1 MDKRT
6 KLSICLIALEILNES
21 STDSS
26 SEDELIM
33 RLPIQVRP
41 RVKNY
46 METVNEYSDIEFK
59 SHFRLSR
66 VVFTYLLNL
75 IKPSLEKQ
83 GNGYGRCPIPPD
95 VQLLVALWT
104 MATPDSYR
112 SVCDRFNIGRA
123 TAWRANRKVC
133 SAIYSLA
140 HKFIKWPDAEEAE
153 YTWIDIQYKY
163 KFPKVLGAVDGTHI
177 HIHKPKKHAES
188 YVNRKGYYSIQ
199 LQVICDST
207 LKFIHCYAGQPGS
220 VHDMR
225 VFRLSGIQS
234 MCTENYFPHNSHLI
248 GDAAYALQKHVMV
261 PYKNNGHLS
270 EAQINFNQSLCS
282 ARVMIE
288 RAIGFLKGRF
298 RSLLDKLY
306 MKRTDLIPQYIIVC
320 CVLHNICILHEDF
333 IDDIIIAEIDNIAT
347 IQHGVD
353 EINAQDKEEGIQ
365 KRNALTYM
373 LNERL

>member
-1 MDKRT
+1 M
-6 KLSICLIALEILNES
+6 EVLNES
-21 STDSS
+21 SSDSS
-26 SEDELIM
+26 TEEEEMELS
-33 RLPIQVRP
+33 RIQTVRP
-41 RVKNY
+41 RIKNY
-46 METVNEYSDIEFK
+46 MDTISEYSDVEFK
-59 SHFRLSR
+59 SHFRMSR

-75 IKPSLEKQ
+75 IKPTLVKQ
-83 GNGYGRCPIPPD
+83 SNLRYGRCAIPPD

-123 TAWRANRKVC
+123 TAWRANRRVC
-133 SAIYSLA
+133 KAIYSLA
-140 HKFIKWPDAEEAE
+140 PQFIKWPTVEEAE
-153 YTWIDIQYKY
+153 YTWMDVQNKSN
-163 KFPKVLGAVDGTHI
+163 FPKVIGAIDGTHI

-188 YVNRKGYYSIQ
+188 YINRKGYHSIQ

-234 MCTENYFPHNSHLI
+234 ICTENYFPQNSHLL
-248 GDAAYALQKHVMV
+248 GDAAYALQKHIMV
-261 PYKNNGHLS
+261 PYKNNGHLT
-270 EAQINFNQSLCS
+270 EAQINFNQRLCS
-282 ARVMIE
+282 ARVMVE
-288 RAIGFLKGRF
+288 RAIGLLKGRF

-306 MKRTDLIPQYIIVC
+306 MKRTDLIPQYVIAC
-320 CVLHNICILHEDF
+320 CVLHNICILHKDF
-333 IDDIIIAEIDNIAT
+333 IDVVINETDNIPA
-347 IQHGVD
+347 IAHQV
-353 EINAQDKEEGIQ
+353 EINAQDKEGVE